1 MADGNASHAG
11 RELDDV
17 TIRLIALVVAM
28 AVPAGLTYAA
38 EPASPVDLMERRAV
52 QQINVV
58 RGEHMRGPLRT
69 DAELARLARE
79 YSCALLHRGALSHTD
94 PDGKTVSDRVRSVG
108 KKVLAVGENLARSTG
123 PGDPLGAAIDAW
135 MQSPAH
141 RENILRPDF
150 TDTGVG
156 ICRAGTT
163 YYFTQVFLRPDRA
176 R

>member
-1 MADGNASHAG
+1 MA
-11 RELDDV
+11 
-17 TIRLIALVVAM
+17 I
-28 AVPAGLTYAA
+28 PAGLTYAA
-38 EPASPVDLMERRAV
+38 EPASPVDLMERRVV

-79 YSCALLHRGALSHTD
+79 YSCALLHRGAHSHTD
-94 PDGKTVSDRVRSVG
+94 PTARPSAIASARWGRRF
-108 KKVLAVGENLARSTG
+108 LAVGENLARSTG

-156 ICRAGTT
+156 VCREGTT

>member
-1 MADGNASHAG
+1 MSFSNKRKGQQ
-11 RELDDV
+11 
-17 TIRLIALVVAM
+17 I
-28 AVPAGLTYAA
+28 
-38 EPASPVDLMERRAV
+38 DLMERRAV

-69 DAELARLARE
+69 DAELTRLARE

-156 ICRAGTT
+156 VCRTGTT